1 MVTPNV
7 LSEEQLLQFLEK
19 NAGDRLKMEL
29 LAFWGRHPSAKFT
42 RGAIS
47 CALDCKRSAMDR
59 ALKDMVAT
67 GLVDACTHNGV
78 PFYSLTTNEE
88 KRLVALQLA
97 ALGWDQ
103 RSLMARRVGQWE
115 RSAT

>member
-1 MVTPNV
+1 MAMANV
-7 LSEEQLLQFLEK
+7 LSEEQLLRFLK
-19 NAGDRLKMEL
+19 QYAGDRLKMEL
-29 LAFWGRHPSAKFT
+29 LAFWGRHPNAKFA

-67 GLVDACTHNGV
+67 GLVDTCKQNGV

-88 KRLVALQLA
+88 KRRAALQLA

-103 RSLMARRVGQWE
+103 RLLMARRVGQWE
-115 RSAT
+115 RATT